1 MTNKSY
7 YYDVTEDIKNYP
19 GAWCIVVIGGRN
31 TGKTYS
37 SLKSC
42 VLDKRKFV
50 FLKRTIKDVDLL
62 CAGSGKPGAK
72 ASEFGIDLSPFKS
85 VNRDLVTDVRA
96 HLIKEGLGGFWNH
109 INGESEGAPIGYLLA
124 LSAVSKYKGF
134 DLSECDWLIFD
145 EFIPQPWER
154 VQHKEGEQLLDLYKT
169 IARDREHRGRGA
181 LKLLCF
187 ANATSISN
195 PTMNILEVTDIV
207 ADMQVRDIESVYL
220 EDRGILIHKLHNNEE
235 FDRVEQD
242 TMLYKAMGN
251 TAWGQMAFGNS
262 FAYNDFTSVGKV
274 SLKGYKPMLSLQYK
288 NDIFYIY
295 MKEGQYYMCKS
306 KHQGEEMYNLNREN
320 DQKLFFNERLY
331 ELRLA
336 CIEGKMKFETYS
348 MYDIIVNFKK
358 YFNI

>member
-1 MTNKSY
+1 MKNKGY
-7 YYDVTEDIKNYP
+7 YYDVTEDLKNYP
-19 GAWCIVVIGGRN
+19 DAWCIVVIGGRN

-42 VLDKRKFV
+42 LLDKRHFV

-62 CAGSGKPGAK
+62 CAGAGKVGAK
-72 ASEFGIDLSPFKS
+72 TSEFGIDLSPFKS

-109 INGESEGAPIGYLLA
+109 INGESDGAPIGYLLA

-169 IARDREHRGRGA
+169 IARDREHRGRGP

-187 ANATSISN
+187 ANATSIAN
-195 PTMNILEVTDIV
+195 PTMQILEITDIV

-235 FDRVEQD
+235 FDKVEQE
-242 TMLYKAMGN
+242 TMLYKAMGQ

-288 NDIFYIY
+288 NDMFYIY

-348 MYDIIVNFKK
+348 MYDIIVNFKH
-358 YFNI
+358 YFSI